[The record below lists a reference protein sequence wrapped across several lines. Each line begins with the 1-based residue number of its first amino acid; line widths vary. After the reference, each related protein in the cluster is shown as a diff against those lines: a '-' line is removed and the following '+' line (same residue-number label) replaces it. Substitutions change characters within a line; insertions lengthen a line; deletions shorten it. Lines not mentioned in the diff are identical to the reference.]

1 LKVKILKEFIIIDLL
16 AFLLVIFV
24 IFTPSPAA
32 RIIIGLPILLFFP
45 GYTLAAALFAK
56 KREIVIV
63 EWVAL
68 SIGMSIAISSI
79 IGFGLNYTSWGLK
92 VEYVIYSLTVFTF
105 ITSIVALIRRARI
118 KTTYIFV
125 RKFNVGLPA
134 WGEGKFNKLLSIL
147 LIVVLVAAVGMIG
160 FMVSVPKI
168 GEKYSEFYILG
179 LDGQT
184 QNYPTDYVKDN
195 GKITLV
201 FYSQGTMDAKSG
213 FGVIT
218 VGIINHEQEKV
229 NYYVKMK
236 IDGEPTPINS
246 GGIVA
251 DALGPIELPAGQK
264 WENSIF
270 IVPQH
275 VKDNQK
281 VELSLFKG
289 LTDQPEYSVHLW
301 INVKSANTTALSSLD
316 IKPGTLAPGFTPD
329 NGEYSVSVDNNVDS
343 LAIMPVANDDFFM
356 ITVNGNL
363 VDKNKPSQEIN
374 LNSGD
379 NTIMI
384 KVTGEDNS
392 IKTYKI
398 VVTRKPLS

>member
-32 RIIIGLPILLFFP
+32 RVIIGLPILLFFP
-45 GYTLAAALFAK
+45 GYTLAAALFVK
-56 KREIVIV
+56 KREIDII
-63 EWVAL
+63 EWVAI
-68 SIGMSIAISSI
+68 SIGMSIAVSSL

-125 RKFNVGLPA
+125 REFKVGFPA
-134 WGEGKFNKLLSIL
+134 WGEGKFNRLLSVL
-147 LIVVLVAAVGMIG
+147 LIVVLVAAVGMLG
-160 FMVSVPKI
+160 FIVSVPKI

-179 LDGQT
+179 MDGDT

-229 NYYVKMK
+229 NYFVKMK

-251 DALGPIELPAGQK
+251 DALGPIELPEGEK
-264 WENSIF
+264 WENPIY
-270 IVPQH
+270 IVPER
-275 VKDNQK
+275 VKDDQK
-281 VELSLFKG
+281 VELSLFQG
-289 LTDQPEYSVHLW
+289 LVDKPENSVHFW
-301 INVKSANTTALSSLD
+301 INVKSANNTALSSLD
-316 IKPGTLAPGFTPD
+316 IKPGTLTPGFTPE
-329 NGEYSVSVDNNVDS
+329 NGDYSVNVDNNVNS
-343 LAIMPVANDDFFM
+343 LVIMPVVDDDFYM
-356 ITVNGNL
+356 VTVNGNL
-363 VDKNKPSQEIN
+363 VDKNKSSQEIN

-384 KVTGEDNS
+384 KVIGEDNS
-392 IKTYKI
+392 IKTYTI
-398 VVTRKPLS
+398 IVTREPLS